1 MGSGSV
7 FAIAL
12 PERSRSP
19 GRPGDNPRVRTVRV
33 TQTLPGTVYE
43 IEQRWYD
50 TSRWT
55 AWVEG
60 LRRVV
65 NVTGDWPGLGSSVTW
80 DSGPA
85 GRGHVVERVV
95 AHEPLAGQ
103 TVQVD
108 DASIT
113 GRQTVSFVP
122 VDDGVEV
129 QLALAYEIKK
139 RSLFTPLVDAL
150 FIKRAMATSLATT
163 LGRFAAEM
171 GSRRAPLN

>member
-1 MGSGSV
+1 M
-7 FAIAL
+7 
-12 PERSRSP
+12 
-19 GRPGDNPRVRTVRV
+19 RTVRV
-33 TQTLPGTVYE
+33 SQTLPGTVYE

-50 TSRWT
+50 TSRWP
-55 AWVEG
+55 AWIEG

-65 NVTGDWPGLGSSVTW
+65 DVAGEWPGVGSSVTW

-95 AHEPLAGQ
+95 AHQPLAGQ
-103 TVQVD
+103 TVDVD

-113 GRQTVSFVP
+113 GKQTVTFVP

-129 QLALAYEIKK
+129 QLALAYELK
-139 RSLFTPLVDAL
+139 RRTLFTPLVDVL

-163 LGRFAAEM
+163 LGRFGAEV
-171 GSRRAPLN
+171 GSHRSLTGP

>member
-1 MGSGSV
+1 
-7 FAIAL
+7 
-12 PERSRSP
+12 
-19 GRPGDNPRVRTVRV
+19 VRTVRV
-33 TQTLPGTVYE
+33 SQTLPGTVYE

-50 TSRWT
+50 TSRWV

-65 NVTGDWPGLGSSVTW
+65 EVAGDWPGVGSSVTW

-95 AHEPLAGQ
+95 SHEPLAGQ
-103 TVQVD
+103 TVAVD

-113 GRQTVSFVP
+113 GRQSVAFLP
-122 VDDGVEV
+122 VGEGVEV
-129 QLALAYEIKK
+129 QLVLAYEVKK

-163 LGRFAAEM
+163 LGRFCAEV
-171 GSRRAPLN
+171 GSHRSLAGPHP

>member
-1 MGSGSV
+1 M
-7 FAIAL
+7 
-12 PERSRSP
+12 
-19 GRPGDNPRVRTVRV
+19 RTVTV

-65 NVTGDWPGLGSSVTW
+65 EVAGDWPGVGSSVTW

-95 AHEPLAGQ
+95 AHAALAGQ
-103 TVQVD
+103 TVEVE

-113 GRQTVSFVP
+113 GHQSVAFVP

-129 QLALAYEIKK
+129 QLALSYQIRK
-139 RSLFTPLVDAL
+139 RSLFTPLVDVL
-150 FIKRAMATSLATT
+150 FIKRAMTTSLATT
-163 LGRFAAEM
+163 LGRFGAEM
-171 GSRRAPLN
+171 SSRRAPLH

>member
-1 MGSGSV
+1 M
-7 FAIAL
+7 
-12 PERSRSP
+12 
-19 GRPGDNPRVRTVRV
+19 RTVRV

-50 TSRWT
+50 TSRWA

-65 NVTGDWPGLGSSVTW
+65 DVAGDWPGVGSSVTL

-103 TVQVD
+103 TVAVD

-113 GRQTVSFVP
+113 GRQSVAFVP

-129 QLALAYEIKK
+129 ALTLAYELKK
-139 RSLFTPLVDAL
+139 RSLFTPVVDAL
-150 FIKRAMATSLATT
+150 FIRRAMTTSLATT
-163 LGRFAAEM
+163 LGRFCAEM
-171 GSRRAPLN
+171 GSRRAPLH

>member
-1 MGSGSV
+1 M
-7 FAIAL
+7 AII
-12 PERSRSP
+12 RS
-19 GRPGDNPRVRTVRV
+19 VRTVRV
-33 TQTLPGTVYE
+33 TQTLPATVYE

-55 AWVEG
+55 VWVEG

-65 NVTGDWPGLGSSVTW
+65 HVSEGWPRVGSSVTW

-103 TVQVD
+103 TVEVD
-108 DASIT
+108 DSSIT
-113 GRQTVSFVP
+113 GRQSVAFVP

-129 QLALAYEIKK
+129 QLTLSYEIKN
-139 RSLFTPLVDAL
+139 RSMFTPVVDAL

-163 LGRFAAEM
+163 LGRFGAEM
-171 GSRRAPLN
+171 GSRRAPLH

>member
-1 MGSGSV
+1 
-7 FAIAL
+7 
-12 PERSRSP
+12 
-19 GRPGDNPRVRTVRV
+19 VRTVTV

-65 NVTGDWPGLGSSVTW
+65 EVAGDWPGVGSSVTW

-85 GRGHVVERVV
+85 GRGHVVERVI

-103 TVQVD
+103 TVAVD
-108 DASIT
+108 DSSIT
-113 GRQTVSFVP
+113 GRQSVAFVP

-129 QLALAYEIKK
+129 QLSLAYDVKK
-139 RSLFTPLVDAL
+139 RTMFTPVVDAL
-150 FIKRAMATSLATT
+150 FIKRAMTTSLATT
-163 LGRFAAEM
+163 LGRFGAEM
-171 GSRRAPLN
+171 SSRRAPLH

>member
-1 MGSGSV
+1 M
-7 FAIAL
+7 
-12 PERSRSP
+12 
-19 GRPGDNPRVRTVRV
+19 RTVRV
-33 TQTLPGTVYE
+33 TQTLPATVYE

-55 AWVEG
+55 VWVEG

-65 NVTGDWPGLGSSVTW
+65 HVSEGWPRVGSSVTW

-103 TVQVD
+103 TVEVD
-108 DASIT
+108 DSSIT
-113 GRQTVSFVP
+113 GRQSVAFVP

-129 QLALAYEIKK
+129 QLTLSYEIKN
-139 RSLFTPLVDAL
+139 RSMFTPVVDAL

-163 LGRFAAEM
+163 LGRFGAEM
-171 GSRRAPLN
+171 GSRRAPLH

>member
-1 MGSGSV
+1 
-7 FAIAL
+7 
-12 PERSRSP
+12 
-19 GRPGDNPRVRTVRV
+19 VRTVRV

-65 NVTGDWPGLGSSVTW
+65 EVAGDWPGVGASVTW

-103 TVQVD
+103 TVAVD

-113 GRQTVSFVP
+113 GRQSVAFVP
-122 VDDGVEV
+122 VDDGVEIA
-129 QLALAYEIKK
+129 LALAYELKK
-139 RSLFTPLVDAL
+139 RSLFSPLVDAL

-163 LGRFAAEM
+163 LSRFGAEV
-171 GSRRAPLN
+171 GSHRSLTGP

>member
-1 MGSGSV
+1 
-7 FAIAL
+7 
-12 PERSRSP
+12 
-19 GRPGDNPRVRTVRV
+19 VRTVRV
-33 TQTLPGTVYE
+33 TQTLSGTVYE

-50 TSRWT
+50 TSRWA

-65 NVTGDWPGLGSSVTW
+65 EVAGEWPAVGSSVTW

-103 TVQVD
+103 TVAVD
-108 DASIT
+108 DSAIT
-113 GRQTVSFVP
+113 GRQSVAFVP
-122 VDDGVEV
+122 IDDGVEV
-129 QLALAYEIKK
+129 ELTLSYELKK
-139 RSLFTPLVDAL
+139 RSLFTPLVDSL

-163 LGRFAAEM
+163 LSRFGAEV
-171 GSRRAPLN
+171 GSRRSLAGP

>member
-1 MGSGSV
+1 M
-7 FAIAL
+7 
-12 PERSRSP
+12 
-19 GRPGDNPRVRTVRV
+19 RTVRV
-33 TQTLPGTVYE
+33 TQTLPGTVFE

-50 TSRWT
+50 TSRWA

-65 NVTGDWPGLGSSVTW
+65 EVAGDWPNVGSSVTW

-103 TVQVD
+103 TVAVD

-113 GRQTVSFVP
+113 GRQSVSFVP
-122 VDDGVEV
+122 VDDGVQV
-129 QLALAYEIKK
+129 QLSLAYEIKK
-139 RSLFTPLVDAL
+139 RSLFTPLVDSL
-150 FIKRAMATSLATT
+150 FIKRAMSTSLATT
-163 LGRFAAEM
+163 LSRFGAEV
-171 GSRRAPLN
+171 GSHRSFAGP

>member
-1 MGSGSV
+1 M
-7 FAIAL
+7 
-12 PERSRSP
+12 
-19 GRPGDNPRVRTVRV
+19 RTVRV
-33 TQTLPGTVYE
+33 SQTLPGTVYE
-43 IEQRWYD
+43 VEQRWYD

-65 NVTGDWPGLGSSVTW
+65 EVVGEWPGVGSSVTW

-103 TVQVD
+103 TVAVD

-113 GRQTVSFVP
+113 GRQSVTFVP
-122 VDDGVEV
+122 VGEGVEV
-129 QLALAYEIKK
+129 QLALAYEVKK

-163 LGRFAAEM
+163 LSRFGAEV
-171 GSRRAPLN
+171 GSHRSLAGPHP

>member
-1 MGSGSV
+1 M
-7 FAIAL
+7 
-12 PERSRSP
+12 
-19 GRPGDNPRVRTVRV
+19 RTVRV

-65 NVTGDWPGLGSSVTW
+65 EVAGDWPGVGSSVTW

-95 AHEPLAGQ
+95 AHEPLTGQ
-103 TVQVD
+103 TVEVD
-108 DASIT
+108 DSSIT
-113 GRQTVSFVP
+113 GRQSVAFVP

-129 QLALAYEIKK
+129 QLALAYELKK

-163 LGRFAAEM
+163 LSRFGAEV
-171 GSRRAPLN
+171 GSHRSLTGP

>member
-1 MGSGSV
+1 M
-7 FAIAL
+7 
-12 PERSRSP
+12 
-19 GRPGDNPRVRTVRV
+19 RTVRV
-33 TQTLPGTVYE
+33 TRTLPGTVYDV
-43 IEQRWYD
+43 EQRWYD

-65 NVTGDWPGLGSSVTW
+65 EVTGDWPSVGSSVTW

-103 TVQVD
+103 TVAVED
-108 DASIT
+108 SSIT
-113 GRQTVSFVP
+113 GRQSVAFVP

-129 QLALAYEIKK
+129 ELTLAYELKK
-139 RSLFTPLVDAL
+139 RSLFTPLVDSL

-163 LGRFAAEM
+163 LSRFGAEV
-171 GSRRAPLN
+171 GSHRSLT

>member
-1 MGSGSV
+1 M
-7 FAIAL
+7 
-12 PERSRSP
+12 
-19 GRPGDNPRVRTVRV
+19 RTVTV

-43 IEQRWYD
+43 VEQRWYD

-65 NVTGDWPGLGSSVTW
+65 EVAGDWPGVGSSVTW

-95 AHEPLAGQ
+95 AHEPLVGQ
-103 TVQVD
+103 TVAVD
-108 DASIT
+108 DSSIT
-113 GRQTVSFVP
+113 GRQSVAFVP
-122 VDDGVEV
+122 IDDGVEV
-129 QLALAYEIKK
+129 ELTLAYELKQ
-139 RSLFTPLVDAL
+139 RSLFTPLVDWL

-163 LGRFAAEM
+163 LSRFGAEV
-171 GSRRAPLN
+171 GSHRSLTGP

>member
-1 MGSGSV
+1 
-7 FAIAL
+7 
-12 PERSRSP
+12 
-19 GRPGDNPRVRTVRV
+19 VRTVRV
-33 TQTLPGTVYE
+33 TQKLPGTVYE

-65 NVTGDWPGLGSSVTW
+65 EVAGEWPGVGSSVTW

-85 GRGHVVERVV
+85 GRGHVVERVT

-103 TVQVD
+103 TVEVD

-113 GRQTVSFVP
+113 GRQSVAFIP
-122 VDDGVEV
+122 VDDGVQVE
-129 QLALAYEIKK
+129 LALAYELKK

-150 FIKRAMATSLATT
+150 FIKRAMATSLGTT
-163 LGRFAAEM
+163 LSRFGAEV
-171 GSRRAPLN
+171 GSHRSLAGP

>member
-1 MGSGSV
+1 M
-7 FAIAL
+7 AII
-12 PERSRSP
+12 RS
-19 GRPGDNPRVRTVRV
+19 VRTVSV

-55 AWVEG
+55 VWVEG

-65 NVTGDWPGLGSSVTW
+65 DVSEGWPRVGSSITW

-103 TVQVD
+103 TVEVD
-108 DASIT
+108 DSSIT
-113 GRQTVSFVP
+113 GRQSVAFVP

-129 QLALAYEIKK
+129 QLTLSYEIKN
-139 RSLFTPLVDAL
+139 RSMFTPVVDAL

-163 LGRFAAEM
+163 LGRFGAEM
-171 GSRRAPLN
+171 GSRRAPLH

>member
-1 MGSGSV
+1 
-7 FAIAL
+7 
-12 PERSRSP
+12 
-19 GRPGDNPRVRTVRV
+19 VRTVRV
-33 TQTLPGTVYE
+33 TQTLPATVYE

-55 AWVEG
+55 VWVEG

-65 NVTGDWPGLGSSVTW
+65 HVSEGWPRVGSSVTW

-103 TVQVD
+103 TVEVD
-108 DASIT
+108 DSSIT
-113 GRQTVSFVP
+113 GRQSVAFVP

-129 QLALAYEIKK
+129 QLTLSYEIKN
-139 RSLFTPLVDAL
+139 RSMFTPVVDAL

-163 LGRFAAEM
+163 LGRFGAEM
-171 GSRRAPLN
+171 GSRRAPLH

>member
-1 MGSGSV
+1 M
-7 FAIAL
+7 
-12 PERSRSP
+12 
-19 GRPGDNPRVRTVRV
+19 RTVRV
-33 TQTLPGTVYE
+33 TQKLPGTVHE

-60 LRRVV
+60 LRSVV
-65 NVTGDWPGLGSSVTW
+65 EVAGEWPGVGSSVTW

-103 TVQVD
+103 TVEVD

-113 GRQTVSFVP
+113 GRQSVAFTP
-122 VDDGVEV
+122 VDHGVQVE
-129 QLALAYEIKK
+129 LALAYELKK

-163 LGRFAAEM
+163 LSRFGAEV
-171 GSRRAPLN
+171 GSHRSLAGP

>member
-1 MGSGSV
+1 
-7 FAIAL
+7 
-12 PERSRSP
+12 
-19 GRPGDNPRVRTVRV
+19 VRTVRV
-33 TQTLPGTVYE
+33 TQTLLGTVFE

-50 TSRWT
+50 TSRWA

-65 NVTGDWPGLGSSVTW
+65 EVAGEWPNVGSSVTW

-103 TVQVD
+103 TVAVD

-113 GRQTVSFVP
+113 GRQSVAFVP
-122 VDDGVEV
+122 VDDGVQVE
-129 QLALAYEIKK
+129 LSLAYEIKK
-139 RSLFTPLVDAL
+139 RSLFTPLVDSL
-150 FIKRAMATSLATT
+150 FIKRAMSTSLATT
-163 LGRFAAEM
+163 LSRFGAEV
-171 GSRRAPLN
+171 GSHRSLTGP

>member
-1 MGSGSV
+1 M
-7 FAIAL
+7 AII
-12 PERSRSP
+12 RS
-19 GRPGDNPRVRTVRV
+19 VRTVRV

-55 AWVEG
+55 VWVEG

-65 NVTGDWPGLGSSVTW
+65 DVSEGWPQVGSSITW

-103 TVQVD
+103 TVEVD
-108 DASIT
+108 DSSIT
-113 GRQTVSFVP
+113 GRQSVAFVP

-129 QLALAYEIKK
+129 QLTLSYEIKN
-139 RSLFTPLVDAL
+139 RSMFTPVVDAL

-163 LGRFAAEM
+163 LGRFGAEM
-171 GSRRAPLN
+171 GSRRAPLH

>member
-1 MGSGSV
+1 M
-7 FAIAL
+7 
-12 PERSRSP
+12 
-19 GRPGDNPRVRTVRV
+19 RTVRV

-65 NVTGDWPGLGSSVTW
+65 EVAGDWPGVGSSVTW

-95 AHEPLAGQ
+95 AHEALAGQ
-103 TVQVD
+103 TVEVD
-108 DASIT
+108 DSSII
-113 GRQTVSFVP
+113 GRQSVAFVA
-122 VDDGVEV
+122 VDDRVEV
-129 QLALAYEIKK
+129 QLALAYELKK
-139 RSLFTPLVDAL
+139 RLLFTPLVDAL

-163 LGRFAAEM
+163 LSRFGAEV
-171 GSRRAPLN
+171 GSHRSLTGP

>member
-1 MGSGSV
+1 MRPSV
-7 FAIAL
+7 AII
-12 PERSRSP
+12 RS
-19 GRPGDNPRVRTVRV
+19 VRTVRV

-55 AWVEG
+55 IWVEG

-65 NVTGDWPGLGSSVTW
+65 HVSGAWPAVGSSVTW

-95 AHEPLAGQ
+95 AYEPLAGQ
-103 TVQVD
+103 TVEVE

-113 GRQTVSFVP
+113 GRQSIAFVP
-122 VDDGVEV
+122 VDEGVEV
-129 QLALAYEIKK
+129 QLALSYEIRK

-150 FIKRAMATSLATT
+150 FIKRAMTTSLATT
-163 LGRFAAEM
+163 LGRFGAEM
-171 GSRRAPLN
+171 GSRRAPLH

>member
-1 MGSGSV
+1 M
-7 FAIAL
+7 
-12 PERSRSP
+12 
-19 GRPGDNPRVRTVRV
+19 RTVTV

-65 NVTGDWPGLGSSVTW
+65 EVAGDWPGVGSSVTW

-85 GRGHVVERVV
+85 GRGHVVERVI

-103 TVQVD
+103 TVAVD
-108 DASIT
+108 DSSIT
-113 GRQTVSFVP
+113 GRQSVAFVP
-122 VDDGVEV
+122 VDDGIKM
-129 QLALAYEIKK
+129 QLSLAYDVKK
-139 RSLFTPLVDAL
+139 RTMFTPVVDAL

-163 LGRFAAEM
+163 LSRFGAEV
-171 GSRRAPLN
+171 GSHRSLAGP

>member
-1 MGSGSV
+1 M
-7 FAIAL
+7 
-12 PERSRSP
+12 
-19 GRPGDNPRVRTVRV
+19 RTVRV

-65 NVTGDWPGLGSSVTW
+65 EVAGDWPGVGSSVTW

-95 AHEPLAGQ
+95 AHEPRAGQ
-103 TVQVD
+103 TVEVD
-108 DASIT
+108 DSSIT
-113 GRQTVSFVP
+113 GRQSVAFVP

-129 QLALAYEIKK
+129 QLALAYELKK

-163 LGRFAAEM
+163 LSRFGAEV
-171 GSRRAPLN
+171 GSNRSLTGP

>member
-1 MGSGSV
+1 
-7 FAIAL
+7 
-12 PERSRSP
+12 
-19 GRPGDNPRVRTVRV
+19 VRTVRV

-43 IEQRWYD
+43 VEQRWYD

-65 NVTGDWPGLGSSVTW
+65 DVAGDWPAVGSSVTW

-103 TVQVD
+103 TVAVD
-108 DASIT
+108 DSSIT
-113 GRQTVSFVP
+113 GRQSVAFVP
-122 VDDGVEV
+122 IDDGVEV
-129 QLALAYEIKK
+129 ELTLAYELKK
-139 RSLFTPLVDAL
+139 RSLFTPLVDSL

-163 LGRFAAEM
+163 LSRFGAEV
-171 GSRRAPLN
+171 GSHRSLTGP

>member
-1 MGSGSV
+1 
-7 FAIAL
+7 
-12 PERSRSP
+12 
-19 GRPGDNPRVRTVRV
+19 V

-65 NVTGDWPGLGSSVTW
+65 EVAGEWPAVGASVTW

-85 GRGHVVERVV
+85 GRGHVVERVI

-103 TVQVD
+103 TVAVD
-108 DASIT
+108 DSSIT
-113 GRQTVSFVP
+113 GRQSVAFVP
-122 VDDGVEV
+122 IDDGVEV
-129 QLALAYEIKK
+129 ELTLSYELKK
-139 RSLFTPLVDAL
+139 RSLFTPLVDSL

-163 LGRFAAEM
+163 LSRFGAEV
-171 GSRRAPLN
+171 GSHRSLTGP

>member
-1 MGSGSV
+1 V
-7 FAIAL
+7 AII
-12 PERSRSP
+12 RS
-19 GRPGDNPRVRTVRV
+19 VRTVTV

-55 AWVEG
+55 IWVEG

-65 NVTGDWPGLGSSVTW
+65 HVSEGWPGVGSSVTW

-95 AHEPLAGQ
+95 AHEALGGQ
-103 TVQVD
+103 TVEVE

-113 GRQTVSFVP
+113 GRQSVAFVP
-122 VDDGVEV
+122 VDEGVEV
-129 QLALAYEIKK
+129 QLALSYEIRK
-139 RSLFTPLVDAL
+139 RSLFTPLIDAL
-150 FIKRAMATSLATT
+150 FIKRAMTTSLATT
-163 LGRFAAEM
+163 LGRFGAEM
-171 GSRRAPLN
+171 GSRRAPLH